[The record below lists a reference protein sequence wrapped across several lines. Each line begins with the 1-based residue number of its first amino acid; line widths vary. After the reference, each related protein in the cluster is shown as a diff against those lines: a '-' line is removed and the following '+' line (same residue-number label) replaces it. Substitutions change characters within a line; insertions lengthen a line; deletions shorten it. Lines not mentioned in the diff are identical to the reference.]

1 MEDKTKADLTNR
13 LKVAEDYVEKI
24 KAELYAAIG
33 KVSLLK
39 ENRDIIRSKELK
51 EFIGF
56 TFQLV

>member
-39 ENRDIIRSKELK
+39 ELLAPPAPATPEAPKP
-51 EFIGF
+51 
-56 TFQLV
+56 